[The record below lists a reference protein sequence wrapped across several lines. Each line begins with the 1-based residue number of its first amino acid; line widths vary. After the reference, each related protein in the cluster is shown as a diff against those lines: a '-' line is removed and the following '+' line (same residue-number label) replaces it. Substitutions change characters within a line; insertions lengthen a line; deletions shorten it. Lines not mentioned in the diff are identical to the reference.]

1 MDHSPARP
9 CDLRGRARVVAFVAW
24 AAAVVV
30 YYALRTRLPDLP
42 FWWDVALLVFPI
54 IPGVLALVW
63 LALPLRDEPELVLLG
78 GAVVCGLAAWG
89 LQHYGYGLPANF
101 AKLAAPTLAGWW
113 FLGYFENVGW
123 VVLVACII
131 PFVDS
136 YSVFWGPTNDITK
149 HHFHVYSSVAFAFV
163 VPNHSA
169 AQIGPPDVLFFALF
183 LAAAA
188 RFGLRVPLTFALT
201 ALSFGATVVIANGA
215 DVSGLPALPLLSLGF
230 LGVNADLLWARR
242 RRARAPAQR

>member
-1 MDHSPARP
+1 MVGRAAAV
-9 CDLRGRARVVAFVAW
+9 LELQGRARVAAFAVW
-24 AAAVVV
+24 AAVVV
-30 YYALRTRLPDLP
+30 TYYALRTHLPDLP

-54 IPGVLALVW
+54 IPGVLLLVW
-63 LALPLRDEPELVLLG
+63 LALPLWEGAEWFLLG
-78 GAVVCGLAAWG
+78 GAVLFALVAWG
-89 LQHYGYGLPANF
+89 LQKGGYGLPANF
-101 AKLAAPTLAGWW
+101 AKLAAPTFAGWW
-113 FLGYFENVGW
+113 FLRYFENVGW

-163 VPNHSA
+163 VFNHSA

-188 RFGLRVPLTFALT
+188 RFGLRVTLTFALT
-201 ALSFGATVVIANGA
+201 ALSFGLTVVIANAA
-215 DVSGLPALPLLSLGF
+215 DVSGLPALPLLSIGF
-230 LGVNADLLWARR
+230 LAANADLLWARR
-242 RRARAPAQR
+242 RRPQVRP